1 MKKGVFPL
9 ILSFV
14 LGITFLLFY
23 LLAYSRSPLCFF
35 ATRPFEFLSHT
46 LILPDLQRMMP
57 GYFLTAILALLMN
70 LLAMIVAAPSFAVG
84 AAVLYAVSVGLNPDL
99 YPYVTLEFLLCLFA
113 AARLRSPEEEELH
126 ADLADQLS
134 RKNKT
139 GSDDKAYVHHY
150 ADGSAASSNV
160 LKSSR
165 AFRSKSD
172 AAARE
177 MEAQKKAAAKA
188 MRMQGSSAASASV
201 QTSYEALRAQEV
213 RESHPARRGPG
224 FFAVIAAAVILCMAA
239 TILVS
244 FMGFR
249 RSRQG
254 SVTRETAFTSTG
266 KSTFDAN
273 LKDNGHPDDSGHT
286 VQNSNSGG
294 TVASGSDTS
303 KPLDLTGDW
312 CTDPGQTSGTRMAAR
327 ITEDKISVYWLN
339 EDGSAPLY
347 WAGKYQA
354 PTSSAESYSWLS
366 MTDIQDITF
375 TPFISKERMK
385 SFTYYEGTL
394 SFPMTTMGIK
404 LTIRMHRSE
413 ERLPIED

>member
-14 LGITFLLFY
+14 LGITLLLFY
-23 LLAYSRSPLCFF
+23 MLAYSRSPLYAF

-46 LILPDLQRMMP
+46 LILPDLRRMMP
-57 GYFLTAILALLMN
+57 GYFLTALLALFMN
-70 LLAMIVAAPSFAVG
+70 LLALIVAAPSFAVG
-84 AAVLYAVSVGLNPDL
+84 AAVLYAVSVGLNPDI

-113 AARLRSPEEEELH
+113 AARLRSPEEEETQ

-139 GSDDKAYVHHY
+139 GSDAAAYVHHY
-150 ADGSAASSNV
+150 ADGTATAANV
-160 LKSSR
+160 QKSSR
-165 AFRSKSD
+165 AYRSKSD

-188 MRMQGSSAASASV
+188 MRVQGSSAASANV
-201 QTSYEALRAQEV
+201 QTSYEALRAQEA
-213 RESHPARRGPG
+213 RESQLVRSGPRV
-224 FFAVIAAAVILCMAA
+224 FAVMATVVILCMAA

-249 RSRQG
+249 RSRYR

-266 KSTFDAN
+266 
-273 LKDNGHPDDSGHT
+273 
-286 VQNSNSGG
+286 NSAF
-294 TVASGSDTS
+294 TGSDTS
-303 KPLDLTGDW
+303 KRLDLTGDW
-312 CTDPGQTSGTRMAAR
+312 RTDPGQTSGTRMAAR
-327 ITEDKISVYWLN
+327 ITEDKISIYWLN
-339 EDGSAPLY
+339 EDGSTSLY

-366 MTDIQDITF
+366 MMDIQDVTS
-375 TPFISKERMK
+375 TPFTSKERMK
-385 SFTYYEGTL
+385 TFTYYEGTL

-404 LTIRMHRSE
+404 LTIRMRRSE